1 MINIHIRNS
10 HWPCVWLTPKWFF
23 GTRGWDFLSWML
35 SLFLCC
41 LLFFVLFCLFMLL
54 RACPLVTLSRRH
66 SDTETLPPYP
76 PNSNF
81 LSKVG
86 FSTADPNP
94 FSMGCVFL
102 CTNFNLKT
110 VFGKKPQDFWKSN
123 FSIIRWLRKYG
134 FAGVT
139 VTKLRTLFWGNKS

>member
-1 MINIHIRNS
+1 MINIHLRNS
-10 HWPCVWLTPKWFF
+10 HWPCVCITFKMIFSGNLGWFSILDALSF
-23 GTRGWDFLSWML
+23 FVVCCFLYFLSVY
-35 SLFLCC
+35 FA
-41 LLFFVLFCLFMLL
+41 

-76 PNSNF
+76 PNSKLAF
-81 LSKVG
+81 KVG

-110 VFGKKPQDFWKSN
+110 VLGQNLEIFLKSN